1 MYKYTQFSTDLV
13 KEENLLQKGT
23 HFYNKITQSY
33 TYLCNIL
40 PPSAKYRYITLEIK
54 ETYQGH

>member
-1 MYKYTQFSTDLV
+1 MYEYTQFSTDLV

-23 HFYNKITQSY
+23 HFYYKITQFY

-40 PPSAKYRYITLEIK
+40 PPK
-54 ETYQGH
+54 